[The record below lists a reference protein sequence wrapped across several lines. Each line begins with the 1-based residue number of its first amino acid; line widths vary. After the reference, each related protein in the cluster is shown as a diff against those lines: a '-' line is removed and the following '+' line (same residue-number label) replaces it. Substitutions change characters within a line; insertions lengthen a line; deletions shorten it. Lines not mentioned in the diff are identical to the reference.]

1 MSKSRKRILAVIMV
15 LAMIV
20 SAQSFAFAAES
31 RTLSSST
38 GFKIVDASDQSTL
51 VKAVKIQMIAED
63 GSVMGETVCSDGE
76 NFLMENIG
84 QAKIKNFLFSASG
97 YKDTEVEAKATL
109 GIGENWFNKAGAISQ
124 QVKAVTVTMEKDE
137 TGIHTLS
144 GTITVTDSATGDPI
158 SGASISLLD
167 RDDSNQVKYTKVL
180 EADGTFTINNI
191 VPGNYG
197 WIISADGYISSDM
210 ETSGMGALKNLTD
223 PQTKKLDERVALIKK
238 TEGTATISGTVKDD
252 ADSPVKNA
260 SVQLKSGNTA
270 VGAAVTTGA
279 DGSFKMEKVEAGTY
293 TLEASASGYGTG
305 TTEAFTV
312 SDGETVTGKNI
323 VLEKEV
329 KAVISGKVTDAEGN
343 PIDGY
348 VSVGLYQNG
357 KNIATGSANS
367 QGEYTIGSKGWGY
380 EPGEYEIQVS
390 SKGYISQ
397 TLKITV
403 PKQETYTVPTIKLAV
418 DPMKDASISGVLRDA
433 KTGEPISGTISWS
446 KDGVFGGSRSVA
458 STGEYTITGL
468 RAGTYTVT
476 ASATNYADA
485 ELAPIVLEDK
495 TYEQNITGKDLYL
508 GEAGMTTAIL
518 SGRITAESS
527 FEGQTAA
534 AKAEKTSV
542 RTAEAKSG
550 TSGASIKVS
559 LIREDQVVDSKN
571 CEADGSY
578 VFTGI
583 DPGTYTVRAEK
594 DGYVIRTTEAITL
607 KSGQSVG
614 GNDLSI
620 YRAIVLEQI
629 KVTKLPDKVT
639 YREGELLDTAG
650 MVVTAYYSDGNS
662 KVINDYNISGY
673 ALVPGKNIIVVTY
686 SEDGVEQETSFTV
699 TVWTESADAAGASDR
714 NGNGKNEN
722 GGSGTSESRD
732 GSVQTGDDRSLDV
745 LWILSLLG
753 AATAGGALVFRRKG
767 IQPK

>member
-76 NFLMENIG
+76 NFLMENTG
-84 QAKIKNFLFSASG
+84 QAKIKNFLFSAPG

-109 GIGENWFNKAGAISQ
+109 GIGEYWFNNPGATSY
-124 QVKAVTVTMEKDE
+124 QVKAVTVAMEKAE
-137 TGIHTLS
+137 NGIHTLN

-158 SGASISLLD
+158 SGASISLVD
-167 RDDSNQVKYTKVL
+167 ETDPSKVKYTKTL
-180 EADGTFTINNI
+180 EADGTFSITNI

-197 WIISADGYISSDM
+197 WIISADGYISSDTS
-210 ETSGMGALKNLTD
+210 TSGMGALENQNPKNQNLGN
-223 PQTKKLDERVALIKK
+223 KSVALIKK

-252 ADSPVKNA
+252 AGSPVENA

-279 DGSFKMEKVEAGTY
+279 DGTFKMEKVEAGTY

-390 SKGYISQ
+390 SKGYIS
-397 TLKITV
+397 
-403 PKQETYTVPTIKLAV
+403 
-418 DPMKDASISGVLRDA
+418 
-433 KTGEPISGTISWS
+433 
-446 KDGVFGGSRSVA
+446 
-458 STGEYTITGL
+458 
-468 RAGTYTVT
+468 
-476 ASATNYADA
+476 
-485 ELAPIVLEDK
+485 
-495 TYEQNITGKDLYL
+495 
-508 GEAGMTTAIL
+508 
-518 SGRITAESS
+518 
-527 FEGQTAA
+527 
-534 AKAEKTSV
+534 
-542 RTAEAKSG
+542 
-550 TSGASIKVS
+550 
-559 LIREDQVVDSKN
+559 
-571 CEADGSY
+571 
-578 VFTGI
+578 
-583 DPGTYTVRAEK
+583 
-594 DGYVIRTTEAITL
+594 
-607 KSGQSVG
+607 
-614 GNDLSI
+614 
-620 YRAIVLEQI
+620 
-629 KVTKLPDKVT
+629 
-639 YREGELLDTAG
+639 
-650 MVVTAYYSDGNS
+650 
-662 KVINDYNISGY
+662 
-673 ALVPGKNIIVVTY
+673 
-686 SEDGVEQETSFTV
+686 
-699 TVWTESADAAGASDR
+699 
-714 NGNGKNEN
+714 
-722 GGSGTSESRD
+722 
-732 GSVQTGDDRSLDV
+732 
-745 LWILSLLG
+745 
-753 AATAGGALVFRRKG
+753 
-767 IQPK
+767 

>member
-1 MSKSRKRILAVIMV
+1 
-15 LAMIV
+15 MIV
-20 SAQSFAFAAES
+20 SAQSAVFAAEN
-31 RTLSSST
+31 RTLSSRS
-38 GFKIVDASDQSTL
+38 GFKIVEAGDPSTL
-51 VKAVKIQMIAED
+51 VQNVTIQMIAEN
-63 GSVMGETVCSDGE
+63 GSVMGETVCLDGE

-84 QAKIKNFLFSASG
+84 QAKIKNFLFSAPG

-109 GIGENWFNKAGAISQ
+109 GVGENWFNKAGAISQ
-124 QVKAVTVTMEKDE
+124 QVQAVTVAMEKAE
-137 TGIHTLS
+137 NGIHTLN

-158 SGASISLLD
+158 SGASISLVD
-167 RDDSNQVKYTKVL
+167 ETDPSKVKYIKTL
-180 EADGTFTINNI
+180 EAGGTFSITNI

-197 WIISADGYISSDM
+197 WVISADGYISSDM
-210 ETSGMGALKNLTD
+210 STSGVRALANPTD
-223 PQTKKLDERVALIKK
+223 PKTQNLNKSVALIKK

-252 ADSPVKNA
+252 ADSPVENA

-279 DGSFKMEKVEAGTY
+279 DGTFKMEKVEAGTY
-293 TLEASASGYGTG
+293 TLEASASGYATG
-305 TTEAFTV
+305 TTEAFAV

-323 VLEKEV
+323 VLGKEV
-329 KAVISGKVTDAEGN
+329 KVVISGKVTDAEGN
-343 PIDGY
+343 PINGY
-348 VSVGLYQNG
+348 VSVGLYQDG
-357 KNIATGSANS
+357 KSIAVGSTNE
-367 QGEYTIGSKGWGY
+367 QGEYTIGSKNFGY
-380 EPGEYEIQVS
+380 DPGDYEIRVS
-390 SKGYISQ
+390 SKGYIGQ
-397 TLKITV
+397 EVFITV

-433 KTGEPISGTISWS
+433 KTGEPLSGTISWS
-446 KDGVFGGSRSVA
+446 KDGTFAGSHSVS
-458 STGEYTITGL
+458 STGEYKIIGL

-542 RTAEAKSG
+542 RVAETKSD
-550 TSGASIKVS
+550 TSGASVKVS
-559 LIREDQVVDSKN
+559 LIKDDQVVDSKN

-583 DPGTYTVRAEK
+583 QPGTYTVRAEK

-629 KVTKLPDKVT
+629 KLTKLPDKVK
-639 YREGELLDTAG
+639 YSEGELLDTAG
-650 MVVTAYYSDGNS
+650 MVVTAYYSDGSS
-662 KVINDYNISGY
+662 KVITDYNISGY

-699 TVWTESADAAGASDR
+699 TVRTESANAAGTSDR

-722 GGSGTSESRD
+722 GGSGTAESRD
-732 GSVQTGDDRSLDV
+732 GSAQTGDDRSLSA
-745 LWILSLLG
+745 LLILSLLG
-753 AATAGGALVFRRKG
+753 AVTAGGALAFRKKET
-767 IQPK
+767 Q